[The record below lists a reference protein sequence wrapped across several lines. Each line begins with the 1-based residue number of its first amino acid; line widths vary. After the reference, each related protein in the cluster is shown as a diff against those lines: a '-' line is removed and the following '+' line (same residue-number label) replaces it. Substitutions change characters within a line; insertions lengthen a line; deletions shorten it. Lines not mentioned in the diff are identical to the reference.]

1 MKIIEKLENNE
12 KVKNEEIL
20 DELITFQLKKME
32 KYDDQ
37 YLLNDASEEAMKNMI
52 ELLKMRKKSKQV
64 SIS

>member
-1 MKIIEKLENNE
+1 
-12 KVKNEEIL
+12 
-20 DELITFQLKKME
+20 ME

>member
-1 MKIIEKLENNE
+1 
-12 KVKNEEIL
+12 
-20 DELITFQLKKME
+20 ME

-64 SIS
+64 SISQKNELNNFQNINNFLKTLHI